1 MVSER
6 SESNHQRMSIY
17 GGFMREENGHEEWK
31 AAMEKAQEMME
42 EGRREMAKA
51 AEMAKE
57 KGQEAWEAARAKSR
71 EAWEEVRAKG
81 LNAID
86 DVRDKGEEIWDD
98 AEKLVKKH
106 PARALGLTLLVGVV
120 IGALLSR
127 DRD

>member
-1 MVSER
+1 
-6 SESNHQRMSIY
+6 
-17 GGFMREENGHEEWK
+17 
-31 AAMEKAQEMME
+31 
-42 EGRREMAKA
+42 MAKA

-57 KGQEAWEAARAKSR
+57 KGQEAWEAAREKSR
-71 EAWEEVRAKG
+71 QAWEEIRATG

-86 DVRDKGEEIWDD
+86 DVRDKSEEIWDD